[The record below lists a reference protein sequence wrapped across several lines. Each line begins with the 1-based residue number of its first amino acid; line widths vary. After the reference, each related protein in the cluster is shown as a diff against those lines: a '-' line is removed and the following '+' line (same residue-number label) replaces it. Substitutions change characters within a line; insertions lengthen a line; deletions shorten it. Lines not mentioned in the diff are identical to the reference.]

1 MGGEVKDWNPGRV
14 LIGYDAS
21 EGAEDAVAL
30 AGNLCGADA
39 RFLLAHILPFPGP
52 PPVAG
57 ELLGYQEA
65 AEWKV
70 FFAEAAKKLG
80 RERVEHEV
88 WVGGSAGKVLNDIA
102 ESEGIDLAVV
112 GSPHRGAIGRTFL
125 GSVAEG
131 LLHGASV
138 PVIVA
143 PHGYRE
149 RVHDGFARI
158 VVGYDGSTEADA
170 ALRSGEAL
178 ARRADLALHIVAV
191 TTPPTATPGPF
202 AGPIPPLLP
211 NALEVVER
219 GVRTVEDDIDARG
232 FALKG
237 AVVPELAAYCGPD
250 DLLLLGSRSYG
261 PIARTLLGSVSSK
274 LIHEA
279 PCPVLVVPRPHR
291 DAEATAEGSTPK
303 VAEVAR

>member
-1 MGGEVKDWNPGRV
+1 MGGEVKDWNPGRI

-30 AGNLCGADA
+30 ARNLRGPDT

-70 FFAEAAKKLG
+70 YFAAAAKALG
-80 RERVEHEV
+80 QERVEHQV

-102 ESEGIDLAVV
+102 EGEHVDLALV
-112 GSPHRGAIGRTFL
+112 GSPHRGAVGRTFL

-158 VVGYDGSTEADA
+158 VVGYDGSAEADA
-170 ALRSGEAL
+170 ALRNGEAL
-178 ARRADLALHIVAV
+178 ARRAELELHIVAV
-191 TTPPTATPGPF
+191 TTLPTAAPGPF
-202 AGPIPPLLP
+202 AGPIPPQLP

-219 GVRTVEDDIDARG
+219 GVRSVADDVDVHG

-261 PIARTLLGSVSSK
+261 PIARTLLGSVSSH

-279 PCPVLVVPRPHR
+279 PCPVLVVPRPQSE
-291 DAEATAEGSTPK
+291 AEEATEPEAPK
-303 VAEVAR
+303 VAEAA